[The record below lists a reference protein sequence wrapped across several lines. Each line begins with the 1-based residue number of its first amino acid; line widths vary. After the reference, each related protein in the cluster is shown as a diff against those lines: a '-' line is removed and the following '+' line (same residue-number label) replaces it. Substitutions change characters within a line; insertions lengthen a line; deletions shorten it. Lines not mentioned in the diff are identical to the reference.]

1 MYSVAAKHRI
11 YFFLTLVFFSAN
23 VWSDSATVA
32 VASNFLSTLRV
43 LQDRFNEQTDHSVML
58 SSGSTGKLYAQISN
72 GAPFDIFLSADAKRP
87 RLLEKTG
94 YGISGSRFTYAYGKL
109 VLWSATQ
116 DNLGKDCRQLLI
128 EGQFGKLA
136 IANPKTAPY
145 GTATKET
152 LEKLGLWT
160 SFRKQLVRGENVAQ
174 TLQYVATRNVQLG
187 FVALSQI
194 LKNTATACHW
204 EIPSDHYTPLSQQAI
219 LLKPGE
225 NNTAA
230 LSFIKYLASAD
241 ARQIIAAAGY
251 GVD

>member
-1 MYSVAAKHRI
+1 
-11 YFFLTLVFFSAN
+11 
-23 VWSDSATVA
+23 
-32 VASNFLSTLRV
+32 
-43 LQDRFNEQTDHSVML
+43 ML

-87 RLLEKTG
+87 RLPEETG

-109 VLWSATQ
+109 VLWSAAAN
-116 DNLGKDCRQLLI
+116 NLGKNCRQLLI

-136 IANPKTAPY
+136 VANPKTAPY
-145 GTATKET
+145 GTASKET

-160 SFRKQLVRGENVAQ
+160 SLRKQLVRGENVAQ
-174 TLQYVATRNVQLG
+174 TLQYIATHNVQLG

-194 LKNTATACHW
+194 LKNPATTCHW
-204 EIPSDHYTPLSQQAI
+204 EVPSDHHRPLSQQAL

-225 NNTAA
+225 TNPAA
-230 LSFIKYLASAD
+230 LAFMKYLASAD
-241 ARQIIAAAGY
+241 AKQIIASSGY